1 MAEEQEKPEKQE
13 SQAEKLIVAFVN
25 SASRSIPAD
34 DGRKSANG
42 SSLGCSSDEA
52 VAGEVNRELRKE
64 NREMRSLLAKAL
76 KVSQELSLKQQE
88 SLDRVV
94 AKQFDPPAQ
103 VVTCCHD
110 LFQLIR

>member
-1 MAEEQEKPEKQE
+1 
-13 SQAEKLIVAFVN
+13 
-25 SASRSIPAD
+25 
-34 DGRKSANG
+34 
-42 SSLGCSSDEA
+42 
-52 VAGEVNRELRKE
+52 
-64 NREMRSLLAKAL
+64 MRSLLAKAL

-88 SLDRVV
+88 SLDRVI